1 MFVYLFAF
9 ALTIL
14 FIQRAAF
21 YYNNLYKL
29 KSTCFN
35 NDIEQGYN
43 KRLKCCRRKYYF
55 FFLLAF
61 FPLFFIA
68 AVRYDVGTD
77 YLYTY
82 VPNFLKI
89 LNGDLPY
96 SEWGFNQ
103 LNKFIQLFTTNPQW
117 LFVITAFIFTFLIIQ
132 TIVRYSSNVLIS
144 VVVFFI
150 SSIFF
155 IFLNNMRQLIAV
167 VLFFRSYPYIK
178 NGDFLK
184 FLICLLCGMLFH
196 LSAIIIII
204 PYVLVNLKFI
214 RRNFSVFILVF
225 TISLPVVA
233 KLLELIL
240 FNTKYRYYFESSF
253 NNGNATK
260 INLLY
265 NLFFFVFSWAL
276 LYKKVKTDKNA
287 FILLFMQ
294 FMAFWVSASSLF
306 INVSEMISR
315 ITQYFLVFQIL
326 LVPYC
331 FKTEKN
337 TVNKVAYLSSYI
349 LLYSAYLIYFIV
361 INGYHQV
368 LPYHWIF

>member
-132 TIVRYSSNVLIS
+132 TIVRYS
-144 VVVFFI
+144 
-150 SSIFF
+150 
-155 IFLNNMRQLIAV
+155 
-167 VLFFRSYPYIK
+167 
-178 NGDFLK
+178 
-184 FLICLLCGMLFH
+184 
-196 LSAIIIII
+196 
-204 PYVLVNLKFI
+204 
-214 RRNFSVFILVF
+214 
-225 TISLPVVA
+225 
-233 KLLELIL
+233 
-240 FNTKYRYYFESSF
+240 
-253 NNGNATK
+253 
-260 INLLY
+260 
-265 NLFFFVFSWAL
+265 
-276 LYKKVKTDKNA
+276 
-287 FILLFMQ
+287 
-294 FMAFWVSASSLF
+294 
-306 INVSEMISR
+306 
-315 ITQYFLVFQIL
+315 
-326 LVPYC
+326 
-331 FKTEKN
+331 
-337 TVNKVAYLSSYI
+337 
-349 LLYSAYLIYFIV
+349 
-361 INGYHQV
+361 
-368 LPYHWIF
+368 